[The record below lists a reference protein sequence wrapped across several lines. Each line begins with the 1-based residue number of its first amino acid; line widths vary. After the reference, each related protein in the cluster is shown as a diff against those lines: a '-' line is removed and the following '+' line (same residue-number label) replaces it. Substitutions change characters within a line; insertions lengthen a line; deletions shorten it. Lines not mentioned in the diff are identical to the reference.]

1 MKKIFVIGVGYR
13 NNKYDIVSNV
23 LEGDFSYKDVKMY
36 VHPERMKD
44 ESLINTIND
53 NIEYIL
59 EIKQI
64 KDEDILK
71 LLIEKFYK
79 DTDIKIISMIFC
91 SPSLFYA

>member
-1 MKKIFVIGVGYR
+1 MKKIFVIHVGYG
-13 NNKYDIVSNV
+13 NNKYDIVSDV
-23 LEGDFSYKDVKMY
+23 LEGDFSYRDVKMH
-36 VHPERMKD
+36 VHSEKLID

-64 KDEDILK
+64 KDEDVSK

-79 DTDIKIISMIFC
+79 DTDIKIISITLC
-91 SPSLFYA
+91 SPSLFYD

>member
-1 MKKIFVIGVGYR
+1 MKKIFVIDVGYR

-23 LEGDFSYKDVKMY
+23 LEGDFNYKDVKMY

-44 ESLINTIND
+44 ESLINIIND

-64 KDEDILK
+64 KDEDISK

-79 DTDIKIISMIFC
+79 DTGIKIISMIFC

>member
-1 MKKIFVIGVGYR
+1 MKKIFVIHVGYR

-23 LEGDFSYKDVKMY
+23 LGGDFSYKDVKMY
-36 VHPERMKD
+36 VHPEKLID

-59 EIKQI
+59 EIKYV
-64 KDEDILK
+64 KDEDISK

-79 DTDIKIISMIFC
+79 DTDIKILSIILC
-91 SPSLFYA
+91 SPSLFYC

>member
-1 MKKIFVIGVGYR
+1 MKKIFVIHVGYG
-13 NNKYDIVSNV
+13 NNKYDIVSDV
-23 LEGDFSYKDVKMY
+23 LEGDFSYRDVKMH
-36 VHPERMKD
+36 VHSEKLID